1 MPTQPSWY
9 NASLLAVEEEE
20 TEGLQVILMVMM
32 VIAIGEGEHVTISNF
47 RESLMSSGFSNWPE
61 S

>member
-20 TEGLQVILMVMM
+20 TEGLQVFFPISAMTILTL
-32 VIAIGEGEHVTISNF
+32 TINNDEDENCKDDGLF
-47 RESLMSSGFSNWPE
+47 
-61 S
+61 